1 MSGESGTEAFPYE
14 TVRTVVWTAN
24 GYRVADLLASDES
37 VVGTVERADDGLPW
51 SLRLPSRPLGLFRRV
66 WRRIYMIR
74 DEQDRGVYQLSVA
87 HREERLAGIAVCIST
102 ADHEVATIG
111 LRATR
116 GPFRA
121 AHAISVDDR
130 VVGWLSADM
139 RFIAGTDDDTVVL
152 IHPPTGSF
160 STVEYTLEPSGPY
173 TAPFFA
179 TAVLAA
185 VCQRLGRNGNQ
196 GGGG

>member
-1 MSGESGTEAFPYE
+1 M
-14 TVRTVVWTAN
+14 
-24 GYRVADLLASDES
+24 
-37 VVGTVERADDGLPW
+37 
-51 SLRLPSRPLGLFRRV
+51 
-66 WRRIYMIR
+66 
-74 DEQDRGVYQLSVA
+74 A

-121 AHAISVDDR
+121 AHPISVDDR

-160 STVEYTLEPSGPY
+160 STVEYTLGPSGPY
-173 TAPFFA
+173 TAPFFRGWCDSTCRFLWGVFSPPRT
-179 TAVLAA
+179 TAV
-185 VCQRLGRNGNQ
+185 G
-196 GGGG
+196 